1 LEAGDPLTPSPYSAG
16 RTLSREEWIPLRTR
30 AIFEFCKWDVQCED
44 HSVLSRFPL
53 LIEPAT
59 ALVLNETAEALAREA
74 ISAEE
79 EILAKPH
86 LISRLGLPLDLQKNL
101 QNTSKTS
108 SGVHALRVMRF
119 DFHATTEGWRISEVN
134 ADVPGGFI
142 EASGWN
148 ALFAGK
154 LAGTSAPLWASEL
167 YARALHDVVGHGGFV
182 ALVHATAYS
191 DDRQVMQH
199 LARRFSACGLHT
211 CLLSP
216 AHLRWIDGRAEI
228 RANFASGWPD
238 AIVRFFP
245 AEWLPNLGRED
256 SWKAYFQKTRVPV
269 SNPGSAILLQTK
281 RFPLVWEELRT
292 DLSTWRRLLPRTVEL
307 SGIRTASDDTWVLKP
322 ALGRVGERIGIRG
335 VTPESDLRKIIQE
348 ARRSPQQW
356 VAQKRFEILP
366 MMTPDGEKFPCI
378 GVFTIGGKAAG
389 FYGRIA
395 EKPIITQ
402 DARDVAVLIKAEVER
417 KMA

>member
-1 LEAGDPLTPSPYSAG
+1 MESPYFAG
-16 RTLSREEWIPLRTR
+16 KTLSPEQWIPLRTR
-30 AIFEFCKWDVQCED
+30 AIFDFCKWDVQCED
-44 HSVLSRFPL
+44 HSVLSPFPL

-59 ALVLNETAEALAREA
+59 AQLLNEMAEALARDA

-79 EILAKPH
+79 EILERPQ
-86 LISRLGLPLDLQKNL
+86 LIGRLGLPPEIQKNL
-101 QNTSKTS
+101 RTATRAN
-108 SGVHALRVMRF
+108 SGIHALRVMRF
-119 DFHATTEGWRISEVN
+119 DFHSTPDGWRISEVN

-148 ALFAGK
+148 SLFAEK
-154 LAGTSAPLWASEL
+154 MAGVSAPPSTSEL
-167 YARALHDVVGHGGFV
+167 YAEALRDAVGEGGLV

-191 DDRQVMQH
+191 DDRQVMRH
-199 LARRFSACGLHT
+199 LARRFSEHGLRT

-216 AHLRWIDGRAEI
+216 SHLRWLDGRAEI
-228 RANFASGWPD
+228 HANFASGCPD

-245 AEWLPNLGRED
+245 AEWLPNLLRED
-256 SWKAYFQKTRVPV
+256 SRKAYFQKTCIPV

-281 RFPLVWEELRT
+281 IFPLIWDELLT
-292 DLSTWRRLLPRTVEL
+292 DISTWRRLLPRTVA
-307 SGIRTASDDTWVLKP
+307 ITDINIPPDDSWVLKP

-335 VTPESDLRKIIQE
+335 VTPESDLQKIIQE
-348 ARRSPQQW
+348 AGKNQKEW

-366 MMTPDGEKFPCI
+366 ITTPSGKKYPCI

-395 EKPIITQ
+395 DKPIITQ
-402 DARDVAVLIKAEVER
+402 DAQDIAVLIKAATGGTR
-417 KMA
+417 A